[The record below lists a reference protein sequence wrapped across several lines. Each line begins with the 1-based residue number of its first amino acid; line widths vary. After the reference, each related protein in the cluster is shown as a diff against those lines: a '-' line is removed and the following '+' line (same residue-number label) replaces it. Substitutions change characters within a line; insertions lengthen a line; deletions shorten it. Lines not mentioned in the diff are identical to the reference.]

1 MAYPVSVS
9 VVPQLA
15 NRNRLTTAFRL
26 ILAIPHFF
34 LVGGAVMWSVGSGD
48 WAPGGS
54 REALSLSNTG
64 VLGFIAW
71 CLAIVSWLTIV
82 LSGRHVEGIRE
93 LTRFILRWRT
103 RAIAYSMLLVDDYP
117 PFGDGPYPVAVEV
130 VDPVAARNRLTVGL
144 RLLLVIPH
152 LIVLFFVVSGWWITS
167 TIAWVAILLTTR
179 YPEGLY
185 GFGVGVLRWVIRV
198 EAYLLLLVDEY
209 PPFSLE

>member
-9 VVPQLA
+9 VVPQIA

-26 ILAIPHFF
+26 ILAIPHLI
-34 LVGGAVMWSVGSGD
+34 LVGGAVMWSVGWRD
-48 WAPGGS
+48 
-54 REALSLSNTG
+54 ELSFSNTG
-64 VLGFIAW
+64 LLGAVAW
-71 CLAIVSWLTIV
+71 ALAIVSWFTIV

-152 LIVLFFVVSGWWITS
+152 VIVLFFVVCGWWITS
-167 TIAWVAILLTTR
+167 MIAWVAILLTTR

>member
-9 VVPQLA
+9 VVPQIA

-26 ILAIPHFF
+26 ILAIPHLI
-34 LVGGAVMWSVGSGD
+34 LVGGAAMWSVGSRD
-48 WAPGGS
+48 
-54 REALSLSNTG
+54 ELSLSNTG
-64 VLGFIAW
+64 VLGVIAW
-71 CLAIVSWLTIV
+71 VLAIVSWFTIV
-82 LSGRHVEGIRE
+82 LSGHHVEGIRE

-117 PFGDGPYPVAVEV
+117 PFGDGPYPVSAQV
-130 VDPVAARNRLTVGL
+130 VDPVAARDRLTVGL

-152 LIVLFFVVSGWWITS
+152 FIVLFFVVCGWWITS
-167 TIAWVAILLTTR
+167 MIAWVAILFTTR

-185 GFGVGVLRWVIRV
+185 GFGVGALRWVIRV